1 MNLPNK
7 LTISRIVMAFV
18 FMFFLF
24 LKGILAKSLALGIFA
39 AASLT
44 DYFDGLIAR
53 KRKEVS
59 NFGKLMDPIADKI
72 LVLSAFL
79 AFVEMKLIPAWMVV
93 IIIARELVITGIRL
107 LLAAKGRVTAAEA
120 AGKQKTVSQIF
131 AIFFILSFLLFREI
145 ISQIYGA
152 WNYDWEILFKR
163 SVFWMMLVVVALT
176 LISGISYLKRNN
188 KLLFKK

>member
-1 MNLPNK
+1 
-7 LTISRIVMAFV
+7 MAFV